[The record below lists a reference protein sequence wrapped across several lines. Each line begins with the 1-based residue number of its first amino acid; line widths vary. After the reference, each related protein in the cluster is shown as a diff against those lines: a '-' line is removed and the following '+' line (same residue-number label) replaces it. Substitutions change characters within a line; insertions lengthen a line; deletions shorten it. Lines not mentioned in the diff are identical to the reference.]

1 MLEDSV
7 YEPQEDSNPKA
18 RVIYDLGPGG
28 KYRRNTEGGTPVV
41 FEKLKTLKEAK
52 TTGRFQAYEDYIRSK
67 VKFHHRPEEP
77 DKPRNRPTAHG
88 PITESLYDI
97 LTVPVNCT
105 AAELKTAFRQLAL
118 SNHPDKGG
126 DPVAFD
132 KVKTAYDILSN
143 PKLREVY
150 DEEGM
155 NGVALLNPEFDA
167 GKFTQD

>member
-1 MLEDSV
+1 MEDSV
-7 YEPQEDSNPKA
+7 YEPQEDNNPKA
-18 RVIYDLGPGG
+18 RAIYDLGPGG
-28 KYRRNTEGGTPVV
+28 RHRRNTEGGTPVV
-41 FEKLKTLKEAK
+41 FEKLKTLKDTK
-52 TTGRFQAYEDYIRSK
+52 TSGRFQAYEDYIGSK
-67 VKFHHRPEEP
+67 VKFHPKPEATDRP
-77 DKPRNRPTAHG
+77 RTRPTAHG

-97 LTVPVNCT
+97 LAVPVNCT

-118 SNHPDKGG
+118 TNHPDKGG

-132 KVKTAYDILSN
+132 KVKTSYDILSN

-155 NGVALLNPEFDA
+155 NGVALISPEFDA